1 MQGNIT
7 IPPEKEVDLGDLN
20 KGAELLLRDPKAKE
34 QLQQKQWRRKME
46 QAIIVLAIM
55 VGLLTLGLGLVVGY
69 LVRGYIQDTTI
80 QYSHPEMYDQN
91 GNPLADELIAFRFD
105 PDRLHDDDDD

>member
-20 KGAELLLRDPKAKE
+20 KGAELLLRNPKAKE

-80 QYSHPEMYDQN
+80 QYSHPEMFDEN
-91 GNPLADELIAFRFD
+91 GNPLPDELLAIRFEGK
-105 PDRLHDDDDD
+105 LNETDDD